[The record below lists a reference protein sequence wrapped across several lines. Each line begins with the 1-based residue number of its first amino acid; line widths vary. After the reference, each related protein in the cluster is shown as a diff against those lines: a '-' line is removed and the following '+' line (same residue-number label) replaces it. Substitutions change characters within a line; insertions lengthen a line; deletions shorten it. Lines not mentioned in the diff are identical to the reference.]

1 MASEAP
7 QSPWLDAWTDRLA
20 SIQTTSA
27 NLRFVDVKGNGD
39 SRMLVGHMNSNR
51 LKAFQG
57 TKLEAD
63 IALPDTPSAI
73 GECTPNSSGS
83 GTSSPVVAVAS
94 GSMVFLYR
102 ELRPYGK
109 FMVPHDE
116 LAPAELAAW
125 KSLQTREHDVVATAS
140 ALTAARD
147 EGVQLSSR
155 AHEFLGIED
164 TAAQVSFTRSFRDSL
179 VVQEASVTCMET
191 LTASRTSSCLVLG
204 TENGRILILDS
215 AGTTLLSTVQLPATP
230 VALGCAGEFFVEF
243 SLFVAARDGK
253 VYTIS
258 AGDAREKATLKKTPP
273 IVLGAQPVGLKAIAV
288 DAFVVATM
296 DGHLYSYERGTHTC
310 LYRPNLGKTDFNV
323 SLNLVFKNSWFA
335 KVEIESFSKLVP
347 LLPVVL
353 FFEYV
358 HMFWC

>member
-258 AGDAREKATLKKTPP
+258 AGDARGKATLNKRSPP
-273 IVLGAQPVGLKAIAV
+273 IVLGALPLGLKAIGV

-296 DGHLYSYERGTHTC
+296 DGHLYSYERGTHLLIDLTQ
-310 LYRPNLGKTDFNV
+310 T
-323 SLNLVFKNSWFA
+323 LNDN
-335 KVEIESFSKLVP
+335 
-347 LLPVVL
+347 
-353 FFEYV
+353 
-358 HMFWC
+358 